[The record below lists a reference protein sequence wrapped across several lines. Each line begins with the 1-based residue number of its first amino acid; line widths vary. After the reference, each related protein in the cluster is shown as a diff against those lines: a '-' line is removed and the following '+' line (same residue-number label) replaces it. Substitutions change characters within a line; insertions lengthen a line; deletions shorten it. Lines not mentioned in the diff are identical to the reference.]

1 MNAPQRLEV
10 DGLEVRVHGES
21 LTRAALE
28 ALTDHAAAAA
38 LEQRVLAQLAPCGG
52 EVLWLKGDHLPG
64 KARWRHTLGGL
75 FGHATPREREHLRLE
90 WLRARL
96 FRAPRP
102 RASASLR
109 LHGVL
114 RYHVLAL
121 DPLGAHESLGEAW
134 SRADEAERGAWLD
147 ELASESAR
155 LHSLHFVH
163 RNLFLRNLL
172 VDRQPPPASGDPR
185 RLIFIDPW
193 RGGAPLPLRGCSYDL
208 ACLMLDA
215 AGLWST
221 EHQRRFFASY
231 TDERA
236 RQAQPVELRELLAHA
251 DERRRA
257 LTRRSRGAPSDW
269 NWRALVD

>member
-1 MNAPQRLEV
+1 MKAPQRLAL
-10 DGLEVRVHGES
+10 DGLDLRVHGEG
-21 LTRAALE
+21 LPTDALE
-28 ALTDHAAAAA
+28 AFARHAAAAA
-38 LEQRVLAQLAPCGG
+38 REQRVLAQLAACGDAT
-52 EVLWLKGDHLPG
+52 LWLKGDHLPG
-64 KARWRHTLGGL
+64 KARWRHTFGGL
-75 FGHATPREREHLRLE
+75 FGRATPREREHRQLD

-102 RASASLR
+102 RASASIRLR
-109 LHGVL
+109 GVL

-121 DPLGAHESLGEAW
+121 DPLGAHESLGAAW
-134 SRADEAERGAWLD
+134 PRASEDERGAWLD

-172 VDRQPPPASGDPR
+172 VDHKPPPESGDPR

-215 AGLWST
+215 AELWST
-221 EHQRRFFASY
+221 EHQQRFFARY
-231 TDERA
+231 AQERA
-236 RQAQPVELRELLAHA
+236 RQAQPVVLRDLLART

-257 LTRRSRGAPSDW
+257 LTRRSRGASSDW

>member
-1 MNAPQRLEV
+1 VNAPQRLAL
-10 DGLEVRVHGES
+10 DGLELRVHAAS
-21 LTRAALE
+21 LKGE
-28 ALTDHAAAAA
+28 ALAAFARQAAAAA
-38 LEQRVLAQLAPCGG
+38 LDQRVLAHLAQCGD
-52 EVLWLKGDHLPG
+52 ETLWLKGDHLPG
-64 KARWRHTLGGL
+64 KARWRHTFGGL
-75 FGHATPREREHLRLE
+75 FGRATPREREHRQLD

-102 RASASLR
+102 RASASIR
-109 LHGVL
+109 SRGVL

-121 DPLGAHESLGEAW
+121 DPLGAHEALGDAW
-134 SRADEAERGAWLD
+134 PRASEAERCAWID
-147 ELASESAR
+147 ELAHESAR

-172 VDRQPPPASGDPR
+172 VDRERQPDSGDPR

-208 ACLMLDA
+208 ACLMFDA
-215 AGLWST
+215 AGLWSSA
-221 EHQRRFFASY
+221 HQRRFFACY
-231 TDERA
+231 AEERA
-236 RQAQPVELRELLAHA
+236 RQAQPVELRDLLARA

-257 LTRRSRGAPSDW
+257 LARRSRGPQSEW

>member
-21 LTRAALE
+21 LTRAGLE
-28 ALTDHAAAAA
+28 ALAHHAAAAA
-38 LEQRVLAQLAPCGG
+38 REQRVLAQLAPCGG

-75 FGHATPREREHLRLE
+75 FGRATPREREHRRLE

-102 RASASLR
+102 RASAAIRSRGL
-109 LHGVL
+109 L

-121 DPLGAHESLGEAW
+121 DPLGAHESLGDAW
-134 SRADEAERGAWLD
+134 PRADEAERGAWLD

-172 VDRQPPPASGDPR
+172 VDRQPPPAAGDPR

-193 RGGAPLPLRGCSYDL
+193 RAGAPLPLRGCSYDL

-221 EHQRRFFASY
+221 EHQQRFFASY
-231 TDERA
+231 AHERA
-236 RQAQPVELRELLAHA
+236 RQAQPVVLRELLAHA

-257 LTRRSRGAPSDW
+257 LTHRSRGAQREW